1 MTWQVFS
8 RPEAANDVIE
18 IADWYDSRD
27 NGSIFVFLCLFV
39 AKKSSRVS
47 G

>member
-27 NGSIFVFLCLFV
+27 NGPFFCVFVPFC
-39 AKKSSRVS
+39 